1 MEGREMLS
9 LGSIVAWAGLAVTVI
24 ASMLAGARSMGA
36 LRRQVDTHESK
47 LKEVDDSLREVSR
60 AMLPLA
66 ERVGQHEDRLRDA
79 ELAQAA
85 MRTAVA
91 EATKETAVLI
101 EQNRWISASL
111 ERIEKRVNTLGS

>member
-1 MEGREMLS
+1 MLS
-9 LGSIVAWAGLAVTVI
+9 FGSIVAWAGLALTVI

-36 LRRQVDTHESK
+36 LRRQVDTHEQK

-66 ERVGQHEDRLRDA
+66 ERVGVHEDRLRET

-85 MRTAVA
+85 IRTAVA

>member
-1 MEGREMLS
+1 MSLDRIDIAILEALQKDGRIS
-9 LGSIVAWAGLAVTVI
+9 NAA
-24 ASMLAGARSMGA
+24 
-36 LRRQVDTHESK
+36 
-47 LKEVDDSLREVSR
+47 
-60 AMLPLA
+60 LA